1 MYNSV
6 TRAANE
12 ALLGYWNQ
20 KVAVDMDE
28 VEEATDIISFIN
40 ENPVLTP
47 GHIIRKYIEEGG
59 LGDAYSNIEWNKT
72 AIRQIIDVLG
82 FNKNKDEKE
91 KVEKWLTDKSS
102 MTRESAFAIAFRLK
116 MSTEWLLQLLNAV
129 DGGLIN
135 YHNCS
140 EIVYYF
146 FVKIGNYSF
155 DEANKMIENVKENVN
170 SVQVKISERNYT
182 QGYTNF
188 ATDVLEKLA
197 NSTLPES
204 EKEAE
209 LYRFLIDNQENLHG
223 NSLSQVGRLSRLM
236 QYVYLEFPSY
246 IRVLWGDDEGNPQQG
261 KRKEEKS
268 SVEEVTFDKNGLPK
282 LGALIYSIMG
292 MDYKLVRDQEKKEV
306 FRTIT
311 LYHKNLYNNLRKEL
325 FSENECGMSKAVSRN
340 DVLFLTLQFIL
351 GYDERDD
358 RVDITTDLRKDIHW
372 YAPEELTQNAPEKAF
387 IFRKEVRDEID
398 SVMNSIMDRLDDYR
412 DFPSN
417 YSEPAKKYQFYVEL
431 FNAILSKFGFANMY
445 ILDPF
450 DRFVIMTLLSDFPV
464 GVWSELV
471 YPGVELNPNKEED
484 MES

>member
-59 LGDAYSNIEWNKT
+59 LGDTYSNIEWNKT
-72 AIRQIIDVLG
+72 TIRHIVNVLG
-82 FNKNKDEKE
+82 FDKDAQ
-91 KVEKWLTDKSS
+91 KWFSDEVC
-102 MTRESAFAIAFRLK
+102 MTRDSAYHLAFRLK

-129 DGGLIN
+129 DGGLVN
-135 YHNCS
+135 YHDCS

-146 FVKIGNYSF
+146 FIKIGNYNLE
-155 DEANKMIENVKENVN
+155 EADKMIKMIDKANVN
-170 SVQVKISERNYT
+170 STPIKTLEKIYA

-204 EKEAE
+204 EKEEE
-209 LYRFLIDNQENLHG
+209 LYRFLTENKENLHG
-223 NSLSQVGRLSRLM
+223 NSLTQVARITRLM
-236 QYVYLEFPSY
+236 QYIALVYPTY
-246 IRVLWGDDEGNPQQG
+246 MRVLWASTSNEDAPTKGR
-261 KRKEEKS
+261 RKEEKS
-268 SVEEVTFDKNGLPK
+268 EWEEIKFDKNGLPK
-282 LGALIYSIMG
+282 IGSLIYAMMG
-292 MDYKLVRDQEKKEV
+292 MDYKLVREQKKNEI
-306 FRTIT
+306 FQTIT
-311 LYHKNLYNNLRKEL
+311 SYHKHLYTNLRKEL
-325 FSENECGMSKAVSRN
+325 FSEKESGMSKAVSRN

-372 YAPEELTQNAPEKAF
+372 YASEELSKNAPEKAF

-398 SVMNSIMDRLDDYR
+398 SVMNTIMDRLDDYR

-431 FNAILSKFGFANMY
+431 FNAILSKYGF
-445 ILDPF
+445 
-450 DRFVIMTLLSDFPV
+450 V
-464 GVWSELV
+464 
-471 YPGVELNPNKEED
+471 
-484 MES
+484 

>member
-59 LGDAYSNIEWNKT
+59 LGDTYSNIEWNKT
-72 AIRQIIDVLG
+72 TIRHIVNVLG
-82 FNKNKDEKE
+82 FDKDAQ
-91 KVEKWLTDKSS
+91 KWFSDEAC
-102 MTRESAFAIAFRLK
+102 MTRDSAYHLAFRLK
-116 MSTEWLLQLLNAV
+116 MNTEWLLQLLNAV
-129 DGGLIN
+129 DGGLVN
-135 YHNCS
+135 YHDCS
-140 EIVYYF
+140 EIVKYF
-146 FVKIGNYSF
+146 FIRIGNYNEK
-155 DEANKMIENVKENVN
+155 EADKMIEKVKVN
-170 SVQVKISERNYT
+170 ANSTQIETPEKLYA

-204 EKEAE
+204 EKEEE
-209 LYRFLIDNQENLHG
+209 LCRFLIENKENLHG
-223 NSLSQVGRLSRLM
+223 NSLSQVGRLTRLM
-236 QYVYLEFPSY
+236 QHIALVYPTY
-246 IRVLWGDDEGNPQQG
+246 MRVLWASMSTEDAPTKGRRN
-261 KRKEEKS
+261 EEKS
-268 SVEEVTFDKNGLPK
+268 EWEEIKFDKNGLPK
-282 LGALIYSIMG
+282 IGSLIYAMMG
-292 MDYKLVRDQEKKEV
+292 MDYKLVREQEKNEI
-306 FRTIT
+306 FQTIT
-311 LYHKNLYNNLRKEL
+311 SYHKHLYTNLRKEL
-325 FSENECGMSKAVSRN
+325 FSEKESGMSKAVSRN

-372 YAPEELTQNAPEKAF
+372 YASEELSKNAPEKAF

-398 SVMNSIMDRLDDYR
+398 SVMNTIMDRLDDYR

-445 ILDPF
+445 ILNPF

-471 YPGVELNPNKEED
+471 YPGVELIPNKEED

>member
-59 LGDAYSNIEWNKT
+59 LGDTYSNIEWNKT
-72 AIRQIIDVLG
+72 TIRHIVNVLG
-82 FNKNKDEKE
+82 FDKDAQ
-91 KVEKWLTDKSS
+91 KWFSDEVC
-102 MTRESAFAIAFRLK
+102 MTRDSAYHLAFRLK

-129 DGGLIN
+129 DGGLVN
-135 YHNCS
+135 YHDCS

-146 FVKIGNYSF
+146 FIKIGNYSTPIKTL
-155 DEANKMIENVKENVN
+155 E
-170 SVQVKISERNYT
+170 KIYA

-204 EKEAE
+204 EKEEE
-209 LYRFLIDNQENLHG
+209 LYRFLTENKENLHG
-223 NSLSQVGRLSRLM
+223 NSLTQVARITRLM
-236 QYVYLEFPSY
+236 QYIALVYPTY
-246 IRVLWGDDEGNPQQG
+246 MRVLWASTSNEDAPTKGR
-261 KRKEEKS
+261 RKEEKS
-268 SVEEVTFDKNGLPK
+268 EWEEIKFDKNGLPK
-282 LGALIYSIMG
+282 IGSLIYAMMG
-292 MDYKLVRDQEKKEV
+292 MDYKLVREQKKNEI
-306 FRTIT
+306 FQTIT
-311 LYHKNLYNNLRKEL
+311 SYHKHLYTNLRKEL
-325 FSENECGMSKAVSRN
+325 FSEKESGMSKAVSRN

-372 YAPEELTQNAPEKAF
+372 YASEELSKNAPEKAF

-398 SVMNSIMDRLDDYR
+398 SVMNTIMDRLDDYR

-431 FNAILSKFGFANMY
+431 FNAILSKYGFANIY
-445 ILDPF
+445 ILNPF
-450 DRFVIMTLLSDFPV
+450 DRFAIMTLLSDFPV

>member
-59 LGDAYSNIEWNKT
+59 LGDTYSNIEWNKT
-72 AIRQIIDVLG
+72 TIRHIVNVLG
-82 FNKNKDEKE
+82 FDKDAQ
-91 KVEKWLTDKSS
+91 KWFSDEAC
-102 MTRESAFAIAFRLK
+102 MTRDSAYHLAFRLK
-116 MSTEWLLQLLNAV
+116 MNTEWLLQLLNAV
-129 DGGLIN
+129 DGGLVN
-135 YHNCS
+135 YHDCS
-140 EIVYYF
+140 EIVKYF
-146 FVKIGNYSF
+146 FIRIGNYNEK
-155 DEANKMIENVKENVN
+155 EADKMIEKVKVN
-170 SVQVKISERNYT
+170 ANSTQIETPEKLYA

-204 EKEAE
+204 EKEEE
-209 LYRFLIDNQENLHG
+209 LCRFLIENKENLHG
-223 NSLSQVGRLSRLM
+223 NSLSQVGRLTRLV
-236 QYVYLEFPSY
+236 QHIALVYPTY
-246 IRVLWGDDEGNPQQG
+246 MRVLWASMSTEDAPTKGRRN
-261 KRKEEKS
+261 EEKS
-268 SVEEVTFDKNGLPK
+268 EWEEIKFDKNGLPK
-282 LGALIYSIMG
+282 IGSLIYAMMG
-292 MDYKLVRDQEKKEV
+292 MDYKLVREQEKNEI
-306 FRTIT
+306 FQTIT
-311 LYHKNLYNNLRKEL
+311 SYHKHLYTNLRKEL
-325 FSENECGMSKAVSRN
+325 FSEKESGMSKAVSRN

-372 YAPEELTQNAPEKAF
+372 YASEELSKNAPEKAF

-398 SVMNSIMDRLDDYR
+398 SVMNTIMDRLDDYR

-445 ILDPF
+445 ILNPF

-471 YPGVELNPNKEED
+471 YPGVELIPNKEED

>member
-59 LGDAYSNIEWNKT
+59 LGDTYSNIEWNKT
-72 AIRQIIDVLG
+72 TIRHIVNVLG
-82 FNKNKDEKE
+82 FDKDAQ
-91 KVEKWLTDKSS
+91 KWFSDEAC
-102 MTRESAFAIAFRLK
+102 MTRDSAYHLAFRLK
-116 MSTEWLLQLLNAV
+116 MNTEWLLQLLNAV
-129 DGGLIN
+129 DGGLVN
-135 YHNCS
+135 YHDCS
-140 EIVYYF
+140 EIVKYF
-146 FVKIGNYSF
+146 FIRIGNYNEK
-155 DEANKMIENVKENVN
+155 EADKMIEKVKVN
-170 SVQVKISERNYT
+170 ANSTQIETPEKLYA

-204 EKEAE
+204 EKEEE
-209 LYRFLIDNQENLHG
+209 LCRFLIENKENLHG
-223 NSLSQVGRLSRLM
+223 NSLSQVGRLTRLM
-236 QYVYLEFPSY
+236 QYIALVYPTY
-246 IRVLWGDDEGNPQQG
+246 MRVLWASMSTEDAPTKGRRN
-261 KRKEEKS
+261 EEKS
-268 SVEEVTFDKNGLPK
+268 EWEEIKFDKNGLPK
-282 LGALIYSIMG
+282 IGSLIYAMMG
-292 MDYKLVRDQEKKEV
+292 MDYKLVREQEKNEI
-306 FRTIT
+306 FQTIT
-311 LYHKNLYNNLRKEL
+311 SYHKHLYTNLRKEL
-325 FSENECGMSKAVSRN
+325 FSEKESGMSKAVSRN

-372 YAPEELTQNAPEKAF
+372 YASEELSKNAPEKAF

-398 SVMNSIMDRLDDYR
+398 SVMNTIMDRLDDYR

-445 ILDPF
+445 ILNPF

-471 YPGVELNPNKEED
+471 YPGVELIPNKEED

>member
-59 LGDAYSNIEWNKT
+59 LGDTYSNIEWNKT
-72 AIRQIIDVLG
+72 TIRHIVNVLG
-82 FNKNKDEKE
+82 FDKDAQ
-91 KVEKWLTDKSS
+91 KWFSDEAC
-102 MTRESAFAIAFRLK
+102 MTRDSAYHLAFRLK
-116 MSTEWLLQLLNAV
+116 MNTEWLLQLLNAV
-129 DGGLIN
+129 DGGLVN
-135 YHNCS
+135 YHDCS
-140 EIVYYF
+140 EIVKYF
-146 FVKIGNYSF
+146 FIRIGNYNEK
-155 DEANKMIENVKENVN
+155 EADKMIEKVKVN
-170 SVQVKISERNYT
+170 ANSTQIETPEKLYA

-204 EKEAE
+204 EKEEE
-209 LYRFLIDNQENLHG
+209 LCRFLIENKENLHG
-223 NSLSQVGRLSRLM
+223 NSLSQVGRLTRLM
-236 QYVYLEFPSY
+236 QHIALVYPTY
-246 IRVLWGDDEGNPQQG
+246 MRVLWASMSTEDAPTKGRRN
-261 KRKEEKS
+261 EEKS
-268 SVEEVTFDKNGLPK
+268 EWEEIKFDKNGLPK
-282 LGALIYSIMG
+282 IGSLIYAMMG
-292 MDYKLVRDQEKKEV
+292 MDYKLVREQEKNEI
-306 FRTIT
+306 FQTIT
-311 LYHKNLYNNLRKEL
+311 SYHKHLYTNLRKEL
-325 FSENECGMSKAVSRN
+325 FSEKESGMSKAVSRN

-372 YAPEELTQNAPEKAF
+372 YAPEELSKNAPEKAF

-398 SVMNSIMDRLDDYR
+398 SVMNTIMDRLDDYR

-445 ILDPF
+445 ILNPF

-471 YPGVELNPNKEED
+471 YPGVELIPNKEED

>member
-59 LGDAYSNIEWNKT
+59 LGDTYSNIEWNKT
-72 AIRQIIDVLG
+72 TIRHIVNVLG
-82 FNKNKDEKE
+82 FDKDAQ
-91 KVEKWLTDKSS
+91 KWFSDEAC
-102 MTRESAFAIAFRLK
+102 MTRDSAYHLAFRLN
-116 MSTEWLLQLLNAV
+116 MNTEWLLQLLNAV
-129 DGGLIN
+129 DGGFVN
-135 YHNCS
+135 YHDGS
-140 EIVYYF
+140 AIVKYF
-146 FVKIGNYSF
+146 FIRIGNYNEK
-155 DEANKMIENVKENVN
+155 EADKMIEKVKVN
-170 SVQVKISERNYT
+170 ANSTQIETPEKLYA

-204 EKEAE
+204 EKEEE
-209 LYRFLIDNQENLHG
+209 LCRFLIENKENLHG
-223 NSLSQVGRLSRLM
+223 NSLSQVGRLTRLM
-236 QYVYLEFPSY
+236 QHIALVYPTY
-246 IRVLWGDDEGNPQQG
+246 MRVLWASMSTEDAPTKGRRN
-261 KRKEEKS
+261 EEKS
-268 SVEEVTFDKNGLPK
+268 EWEEIKFDKNGLPK
-282 LGALIYSIMG
+282 IGSLIYAMMG
-292 MDYKLVRDQEKKEV
+292 MDYKLVREQEKNEI
-306 FRTIT
+306 FQTIT
-311 LYHKNLYNNLRKEL
+311 SYHKHLYTNLRKEL
-325 FSENECGMSKAVSRN
+325 FSEKESGMSKAVSRN

-372 YAPEELTQNAPEKAF
+372 YASEELSKNAPEKAF

-398 SVMNSIMDRLDDYR
+398 SVMNTIMDRLDDYR

-445 ILDPF
+445 ILNPF

-471 YPGVELNPNKEED
+471 YPGVELIPNKEED

>member
-59 LGDAYSNIEWNKT
+59 LGDTYSNIEWNKT
-72 AIRQIIDVLG
+72 TIRHIVNVLG
-82 FNKNKDEKE
+82 FDKDAQ
-91 KVEKWLTDKSS
+91 KWFSDEVC
-102 MTRESAFAIAFRLK
+102 MTRDSAYHLAFRLK

-129 DGGLIN
+129 DGGLVN
-135 YHNCS
+135 YHDCS

-146 FVKIGNYSF
+146 FIKIGNYNLE
-155 DEANKMIENVKENVN
+155 EADKMIKMIDKANVN
-170 SVQVKISERNYT
+170 STPIKTLEKIYA

-204 EKEAE
+204 EKEEE
-209 LYRFLIDNQENLHG
+209 LYRFLTENKENLHG
-223 NSLSQVGRLSRLM
+223 NSLTQVARITRLM
-236 QYVYLEFPSY
+236 QYIALVYPTY
-246 IRVLWGDDEGNPQQG
+246 MRVLWASTSNEDAPTKGR
-261 KRKEEKS
+261 RKEEKS
-268 SVEEVTFDKNGLPK
+268 EWEEIKFDKNGLPK
-282 LGALIYSIMG
+282 IGSLIYAMMG
-292 MDYKLVRDQEKKEV
+292 MDYKLVREQKKNEI
-306 FRTIT
+306 FQTIT
-311 LYHKNLYNNLRKEL
+311 SYHKHLYTNLRKEL
-325 FSENECGMSKAVSRN
+325 FSEKESGMSKAVSRN

-372 YAPEELTQNAPEKAF
+372 YASEELSKNAPEKAF

-398 SVMNSIMDRLDDYR
+398 SVMNTIMDRLDDYR

-431 FNAILSKFGFANMY
+431 FNAILSKYGFA
-445 ILDPF
+445 IF
-450 DRFVIMTLLSDFPV
+450 TF
-464 GVWSELV
+464 
-471 YPGVELNPNKEED
+471 
-484 MES
+484 

>member
-59 LGDAYSNIEWNKT
+59 LGDTYSNIEWNKT
-72 AIRQIIDVLG
+72 TIRHIVNVLG
-82 FNKNKDEKE
+82 FDKDAQ
-91 KVEKWLTDKSS
+91 KWFSDEAC
-102 MTRESAFAIAFRLK
+102 MTRDSAYHLAFRLK
-116 MSTEWLLQLLNAV
+116 MNTEWLLQLLNAV
-129 DGGLIN
+129 DGGLVN
-135 YHNCS
+135 YHDCS
-140 EIVYYF
+140 EIVKYF
-146 FVKIGNYSF
+146 FIRIGNYNEK
-155 DEANKMIENVKENVN
+155 EADKMIEKVKVN
-170 SVQVKISERNYT
+170 ANSTQIETPEKLYA

-204 EKEAE
+204 EKEEE
-209 LYRFLIDNQENLHG
+209 LCRFLIENKENLHG
-223 NSLSQVGRLSRLM
+223 NSLSQVGRLTRLM
-236 QYVYLEFPSY
+236 QHIALVYPTY
-246 IRVLWGDDEGNPQQG
+246 MRVLWASMSTEDAPTKGRRN
-261 KRKEEKS
+261 EEKS
-268 SVEEVTFDKNGLPK
+268 EWEEIKFDKNGLPK
-282 LGALIYSIMG
+282 IGSLIYAMMG
-292 MDYKLVRDQEKKEV
+292 MDYKLVREQEKNEI
-306 FRTIT
+306 FQTIT
-311 LYHKNLYNNLRKEL
+311 SYHKHLYTNLRKEL
-325 FSENECGMSKAVSRN
+325 FSEKESGMSKAVSRN

-372 YAPEELTQNAPEKAF
+372 YASEELSKNAPEKAF

-398 SVMNSIMDRLDDYR
+398 SVMNTIMDRLDDYR

-445 ILDPF
+445 ILNPF

-471 YPGVELNPNKEED
+471 YPGVELIPNK
-484 MES
+484 

>member
-20 KVAVDMDE
+20 KVAIDMDE
-28 VEEATDIISFIN
+28 VEEATDILSFIN

-72 AIRQIIDVLG
+72 TIRHIANVLG
-82 FNKNKDEKE
+82 FDKDAQ
-91 KVEKWLTDKSS
+91 KWFSDEVG
-102 MTRESAFAIAFRLK
+102 MTRDSAYHLAFRLK
-116 MSTEWLLQLLNAV
+116 MNTEWLLQLLNAV
-129 DGGLIN
+129 DGGLVN
-135 YHNCS
+135 YHDCS
-140 EIVYYF
+140 EIVKYF
-146 FVKIGNYSF
+146 FIRIGNF
-155 DEANKMIENVKENVN
+155 NEKEADKMIENVKANAN
-170 SVQVKISERNYT
+170 STQIETPEKIYA

-204 EKEAE
+204 EKEEE
-209 LYRFLIDNQENLHG
+209 LYRFLTENKENLHG
-223 NSLSQVGRLSRLM
+223 NSLTQVARITRLM
-236 QYVYLEFPSY
+236 QYIALVYPTY
-246 IRVLWGDDEGNPQQG
+246 MRVLWASTSTEDAPTKGR
-261 KRKEEKS
+261 RKEEKS
-268 SVEEVTFDKNGLPK
+268 EWEEIKFDKNGLPK
-282 LGALIYSIMG
+282 IGSLIYAMMG
-292 MDYKLVRDQEKKEV
+292 MDYKLVREQEKNEI
-306 FRTIT
+306 FQTIT
-311 LYHKNLYNNLRKEL
+311 SYHKHLYTNLRKEL
-325 FSENECGMSKAVSRN
+325 FSEKESGMSKAVSRN

-372 YAPEELTQNAPEKAF
+372 YAPEELTSNAPEKAF

-445 ILDPF
+445 ILNPF

>member
-59 LGDAYSNIEWNKT
+59 LGDTYSNIEWNKT
-72 AIRQIIDVLG
+72 TIRHIVNVLG
-82 FNKNKDEKE
+82 FDKDAQ
-91 KVEKWLTDKSS
+91 KWFSDEVC
-102 MTRESAFAIAFRLK
+102 MTRDSAYHLAFRLK

-129 DGGLIN
+129 DGGLVN
-135 YHNCS
+135 YHDCS

-146 FVKIGNYSF
+146 FIKIGNYNLE
-155 DEANKMIENVKENVN
+155 EADKMIKMIDKANVN
-170 SVQVKISERNYT
+170 STPIKTLEKIYA

-204 EKEAE
+204 EKEEE
-209 LYRFLIDNQENLHG
+209 LYRFLTENKENLHG
-223 NSLSQVGRLSRLM
+223 NSLTQVARITRLM
-236 QYVYLEFPSY
+236 QYIALVYPTY
-246 IRVLWGDDEGNPQQG
+246 MRVLWASTSNEDAPTKGR
-261 KRKEEKS
+261 RKEEKS
-268 SVEEVTFDKNGLPK
+268 EWEEIKFDKNGLPK
-282 LGALIYSIMG
+282 IGSLIYAMMG
-292 MDYKLVRDQEKKEV
+292 MDYKLVREQKKNEI
-306 FRTIT
+306 FQTIT
-311 LYHKNLYNNLRKEL
+311 SYHKHLYTNLRKEL
-325 FSENECGMSKAVSRN
+325 FSEKESGMSKAVSRN

-372 YAPEELTQNAPEKAF
+372 YASEELSKNAPEKAF

-398 SVMNSIMDRLDDYR
+398 SVMNTIMDRLDDYR

-417 YSEPAKKYQFYVEL
+417 YSEPAKNTSF
-431 FNAILSKFGFANMY
+431 M
-445 ILDPF
+445 
-450 DRFVIMTLLSDFPV
+450 
-464 GVWSELV
+464 
-471 YPGVELNPNKEED
+471 
-484 MES
+484 

>member
-59 LGDAYSNIEWNKT
+59 LGDTYSNIEWNKT
-72 AIRQIIDVLG
+72 TIRHIVNVLG
-82 FNKNKDEKE
+82 FDKDAQ
-91 KVEKWLTDKSS
+91 KWFSDEAC
-102 MTRESAFAIAFRLK
+102 MTRDSAYHLAFRLK
-116 MSTEWLLQLLNAV
+116 MNTEWLLQLLNAV
-129 DGGLIN
+129 DGGLVN
-135 YHNCS
+135 YHDCS
-140 EIVYYF
+140 EIVKYF
-146 FVKIGNYSF
+146 FIRIGNYNEK
-155 DEANKMIENVKENVN
+155 EADKMIEKVKVN
-170 SVQVKISERNYT
+170 ANSTQIETPEKLYA

-204 EKEAE
+204 EKEEE
-209 LYRFLIDNQENLHG
+209 LCRFLIENKENLHG
-223 NSLSQVGRLSRLM
+223 NSLSQVGRLTRLM
-236 QYVYLEFPSY
+236 QHIALVYPTY
-246 IRVLWGDDEGNPQQG
+246 MRVLWASMSTEDAPTKGRRN
-261 KRKEEKS
+261 EEKS
-268 SVEEVTFDKNGLPK
+268 EWEEIKFDKNGLPK
-282 LGALIYSIMG
+282 IGSLIYAMMG
-292 MDYKLVRDQEKKEV
+292 MDYKLVREQEKNEI
-306 FRTIT
+306 FQTIT
-311 LYHKNLYNNLRKEL
+311 SYHKHLYTNLRKEL
-325 FSENECGMSKAVSRN
+325 FSEKESGMSKAVSRN

-372 YAPEELTQNAPEKAF
+372 YASEVVSKNAPEKAF

-398 SVMNSIMDRLDDYR
+398 SVMNTIMDRLDDYR

-445 ILDPF
+445 ILNPF

-471 YPGVELNPNKEED
+471 YPGVELIPNKEED

>member
-59 LGDAYSNIEWNKT
+59 LGDTYSNIEWNKT
-72 AIRQIIDVLG
+72 TIRHIVNVLG
-82 FNKNKDEKE
+82 FDKDAQ
-91 KVEKWLTDKSS
+91 KWFSDEVC
-102 MTRESAFAIAFRLK
+102 MTRDSAYHLAFRLK

-129 DGGLIN
+129 DGGLVN
-135 YHNCS
+135 YHDCS

-146 FVKIGNYSF
+146 FIKIGNYNLE
-155 DEANKMIENVKENVN
+155 EADKMIKMIDKANVN
-170 SVQVKISERNYT
+170 STPIKTLEKIYA

-204 EKEAE
+204 EKEEE
-209 LYRFLIDNQENLHG
+209 LYRFLTENKENLHG
-223 NSLSQVGRLSRLM
+223 NSLTQVARITRLM
-236 QYVYLEFPSY
+236 QYIALVYPTY
-246 IRVLWGDDEGNPQQG
+246 MRVLWASTSNEDAPTKGR
-261 KRKEEKS
+261 RKEEKS
-268 SVEEVTFDKNGLPK
+268 EWEEIKFDKNGLPK
-282 LGALIYSIMG
+282 IGSLIYAMMG
-292 MDYKLVRDQEKKEV
+292 MDYKLVREQKKNEI
-306 FRTIT
+306 FQTIT
-311 LYHKNLYNNLRKEL
+311 SYHKHLYTNLRKEL
-325 FSENECGMSKAVSRN
+325 FSEKESGMSKAVSRN

-372 YAPEELTQNAPEKAF
+372 YASEELSKNAPEKAF

-398 SVMNSIMDRLDDYR
+398 SVMNTIMDRLDDYR

-431 FNAILSKFGFANMY
+431 FNAILSKYGFANIY
-445 ILDPF
+445 ILNPF
-450 DRFVIMTLLSDFPV
+450 DRFAIMRLLSDFPV

>member
-59 LGDAYSNIEWNKT
+59 LGDTYSNIEWNKT
-72 AIRQIIDVLG
+72 TIRHIVNVLG
-82 FNKNKDEKE
+82 FDKDAQ
-91 KVEKWLTDKSS
+91 KWFSDEVC
-102 MTRESAFAIAFRLK
+102 MTRDSAYHLAFRLK

-129 DGGLIN
+129 DGGLVN
-135 YHNCS
+135 YHDCS

-146 FVKIGNYSF
+146 FIKIGNYNLE
-155 DEANKMIENVKENVN
+155 EADKMIKMIDKANVN
-170 SVQVKISERNYT
+170 STPIKTLEKIYA

-204 EKEAE
+204 EKEEE
-209 LYRFLIDNQENLHG
+209 LYRFLTENKENLHG
-223 NSLSQVGRLSRLM
+223 NSLTQVARITRLM
-236 QYVYLEFPSY
+236 QYIALVYPTY
-246 IRVLWGDDEGNPQQG
+246 MRVLWASTSNEDAPTKGR
-261 KRKEEKS
+261 RKEEKS
-268 SVEEVTFDKNGLPK
+268 EWEEIKFDKNGLPK
-282 LGALIYSIMG
+282 IGSLIYAMMG
-292 MDYKLVRDQEKKEV
+292 MDYKLVREQKKNEI
-306 FRTIT
+306 FQTIT
-311 LYHKNLYNNLRKEL
+311 SYHKHLYTNLRKEL
-325 FSENECGMSKAVSRN
+325 FSEKESGMSKAVSRN

-372 YAPEELTQNAPEKAF
+372 YASEELSKNAPEK
-387 IFRKEVRDEID
+387 
-398 SVMNSIMDRLDDYR
+398 SI
-412 DFPSN
+412 
-417 YSEPAKKYQFYVEL
+417 KKQQKMIGKS
-431 FNAILSKFGFANMY
+431 AMHQQA
-445 ILDPF
+445 
-450 DRFVIMTLLSDFPV
+450 RC
-464 GVWSELV
+464 
-471 YPGVELNPNKEED
+471 
-484 MES
+484 

>member
-59 LGDAYSNIEWNKT
+59 LGDTYSNIEWNKT
-72 AIRQIIDVLG
+72 TIRHIVNVLG
-82 FNKNKDEKE
+82 FDKDAQ
-91 KVEKWLTDKSS
+91 KWFSDEAC
-102 MTRESAFAIAFRLK
+102 MTRDSAYHLAFRLK
-116 MSTEWLLQLLNAV
+116 MNTEWLLQLLNAV
-129 DGGLIN
+129 DGGLVN
-135 YHNCS
+135 YHDCS
-140 EIVYYF
+140 EIVKYF
-146 FVKIGNYSF
+146 FIRIGNYNEK
-155 DEANKMIENVKENVN
+155 EADKMIEKVKVN
-170 SVQVKISERNYT
+170 ANSTQIETPEKLYA

-204 EKEAE
+204 EKEEE
-209 LYRFLIDNQENLHG
+209 LCRFLIENKENLHG
-223 NSLSQVGRLSRLM
+223 NSLSQVRRLTRLM
-236 QYVYLEFPSY
+236 QHIALVYPTY
-246 IRVLWGDDEGNPQQG
+246 MRVLWASMSTEDAPTKGRRN
-261 KRKEEKS
+261 EEKS
-268 SVEEVTFDKNGLPK
+268 EWEEIKFDKNGLPK
-282 LGALIYSIMG
+282 IGSLIYAMMG
-292 MDYKLVRDQEKKEV
+292 MDYKLVREQEKNEI
-306 FRTIT
+306 FQTIT
-311 LYHKNLYNNLRKEL
+311 SYHKHLYTNLRKEL
-325 FSENECGMSKAVSRN
+325 FSEKESGMSKAVSRN

-372 YAPEELTQNAPEKAF
+372 YASEELSKNAPEKAF

-398 SVMNSIMDRLDDYR
+398 SVMNTIMDRLDDYR

-445 ILDPF
+445 ILNPF

-471 YPGVELNPNKEED
+471 YPGVELIPNKEED